1 LNSDKVYLFF
11 TGYHSVAAASDVL
24 NRYNI
29 ANRIVRA
36 PVGMRNSCSFAVLI
50 DKSEEEMSRYLL
62 NLEKVIVKS

>member
-1 LNSDKVYLFF
+1 MNSDKVYLFF

-24 NRYNI
+24 NRYTI
-29 ANRIVRA
+29 ANRLVRA

>member
-1 LNSDKVYLFF
+1 MIGDKVYLIF

-24 NRYNI
+24 SRYNI

-36 PVGMRNSCSFAVLI
+36 PVGMKNSCSFAVLI

-62 NLEKVIVKS
+62 NMEKINVNS

>member
-1 LNSDKVYLFF
+1 MNSDKVYLFF